1 MLTESVDRTEE
12 AAARLLAATETAIE
26 LRGPRLISATA
37 AILDEV
43 RAQLLA
49 ARVDPDAAL
58 DALRQK
64 STASVTGIRT
74 AAKEVTDAAGNTAEI
89 KKATEASMGQAT
101 DAGAPAAVTAAG
113 ATATAAENRTAKLA
127 ANAQRILDLV
137 KLGTQC
143 LGGKAPAES
152 DPEA

>member
-1 MLTESVDRTEE
+1 
-12 AAARLLAATETAIE
+12 
-26 LRGPRLISATA
+26 
-37 AILDEV
+37 
-43 RAQLLA
+43 
-49 ARVDPDAAL
+49 
-58 DALRQK
+58 
-64 STASVTGIRT
+64 
-74 AAKEVTDAAGNTAEI
+74 
-89 KKATEASMGQAT
+89 MGQAT